1 MKKLRIVVFI
11 YTVDVMQLTLKLES
25 HLKSL
30 VNLSCLQR
38 LQLKGHE
45 VLSLTI
51 EMQSEKV
58 TKNIRNLYNTDMDKF
73 QYWSGTQGSLLHGYE
88 AQAVKFS

>member
-1 MKKLRIVVFI
+1 MKKLRIIVLI

-30 VNLSCLQR
+30 VNLSCVWR

-51 EMQSEKV
+51 EMQSEKL

-73 QYWSGTQGSLLHGYE
+73 QYWSDIQENLSLGYLRLR
-88 AQAVKFS
+88 